1 MKKSINQEETKLVN
15 EMLVF
20 LNALQPDMQEKVK
33 AIIWWES
40 LKEVQNP
47 RAKPPESAET
57 TAV

>member
-33 AIIWWES
+33 AIIWWEN
-40 LKEVQNP
+40 LKEKQNP
-47 RAKPPESAET
+47 RAEPVEPVK
-57 TAV
+57 VG